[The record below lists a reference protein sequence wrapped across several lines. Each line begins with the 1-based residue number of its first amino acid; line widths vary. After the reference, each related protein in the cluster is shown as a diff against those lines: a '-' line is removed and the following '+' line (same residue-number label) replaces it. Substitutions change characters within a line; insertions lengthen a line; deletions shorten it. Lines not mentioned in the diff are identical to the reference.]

1 MLVSPLLDGPE
12 GKGDTG
18 DAAGPIVKTPY
29 DPNDALDDIPGIAHT
44 LDLFLASKMIESE
57 EYCSKSDPN
66 GERMYFCVGYGFI
79 QCIKAVMSY
88 DDDDIV
94 AAIGHTKHA
103 TAVALKNR
111 KVSSFTSKLA
121 GYVVPSLHTTGV
133 GLVQSMTPVERH
145 AELIY
150 AESIFERSMLAVI
163 YSGDWL
169 AFVKEAINMRTS
181 LNIYRLLYKYIK
193 AMDDASPKGY
203 DNTIDEHFRTGV
215 SLGAGVT
222 MLVLSLLPSRIIVIA
237 EIFGY
242 HGDRREALAI
252 LGKAGG
258 WISESD
264 EPTIPVSTEGL
275 RRSLCDMALIVFH
288 LVLSSITFEGIDIHM
303 ADKIIRWHAKRY
315 PSGVFFLFAS
325 GRLALVHSQ
334 PQEAIKYYA
343 RAIEVQSQYRTLHH
357 VSFWEMAIANLAL
370 WDIEASL
377 ACWTDLEREATWSKA
392 IYAYGMAVCLLETG
406 GDARSL
412 MERVP
417 KLRQKIAGKSIPLE
431 KLVARKARKFL
442 SQGYLALPALEM
454 AYQFLAIA
462 HAPRQIVV
470 TKMMVEVKTCLQN
483 LRSKNKKR
491 TPGYWDD
498 FCLAKFLEGVCL
510 RYVAYPDP
518 DAIIEPNISSV
529 DNIASMSQGDA
540 ADASISAFEAVF
552 DSGPNIV
559 LDHHIVYHAHYELGR
574 LLACQGKED
583 EARQQFN
590 LILSGKHLEVG
601 PSGKR
606 GKYSM
611 ENALHMRTHAA
622 LEALGHRAL

>member
-1 MLVSPLLDGPE
+1 MPISPLFDGLGGNGTAENAQEP
-12 GKGDTG
+12 
-18 DAAGPIVKTPY
+18 PVKVPY
-29 DPNDALDDIPGIAHT
+29 DPNDALDDISAIAYT
-44 LDLFLASKMIESE
+44 LDLFIASQMVESE
-57 EYCSKSDPN
+57 EYCSKGDSN
-66 GERMYFCVGYGFI
+66 RERMYFCIGYGLI

-88 DDDDIV
+88 DDNDIV
-94 AAIGHTKHA
+94 AAMGHTKHA
-103 TAVALKNR
+103 TMVASKHR
-111 KVSSFTSKLA
+111 KVSSFTSRLA
-121 GYVVPSLHTTGV
+121 GYLVPSLHTTGI

-193 AMDDASPKGY
+193 IMDDASPKGY

-215 SLGAGVT
+215 YLGAGVS
-222 MLVLSLLPSRIIVIA
+222 MLILSLLPSRIIAIV

-242 HGDRREALAI
+242 HGDRHEALAI

-258 WISESD
+258 WTLESD

-288 LVLSSITFEGIDIHM
+288 LVISSFTFEGVDVHM
-303 ADKIIRWHAKRY
+303 ADKMIRWHAKRY
-315 PSGVFFLFAS
+315 PNGVFFLFAS

-357 VSFWEMAIANLAL
+357 ISFWEMAIANLAL
-370 WDIEASL
+370 WDIKASL

-406 GDARSL
+406 GDARPL

-442 SQGYLALPALEM
+442 LQGHLALPALEM

-470 TKMMVEVKTCLQN
+470 TKMLVEVKACLQN
-483 LRSKNKKR
+483 LRS

-518 DAIIEPNISSV
+518 DAIIEPDVASV
-529 DNIASMSQGDA
+529 YDLAGMSQGEA
-540 ADASISAFEAVF
+540 AEASMSAFEAVF
-552 DSGPNIV
+552 DAGLNV
-559 LDHHIVYHAHYELGR
+559 ELDHYIVYHAHYELGR
-574 LLACQGKED
+574 LLACQGKD
-583 EARQQFN
+583 DDARHQFN
-590 LILSGKHLEVG
+590 LILSGKYLEVG
-601 PSGKR
+601 RSGKK

-611 ENALHMRTHAA
+611 ENALHMRAHAA
-622 LEALGHRAL
+622 FEALGNRAM

>member
-1 MLVSPLLDGPE
+1 MLVSPLLSGPE
-12 GKGDTG
+12 GNGATG
-18 DAAGPIVKTPY
+18 DAAGPVVKTPY
-29 DPNDALDDIPGIAHT
+29 VPNDALDDIPGFAHA
-44 LDLFLASKMIESE
+44 LDLFLASQMVESE

-66 GERMYFCVGYGFI
+66 RERMYFCIGYGLI

-103 TAVALKNR
+103 TTVASKRR

-133 GLVQSMTPVERH
+133 SFVQSMTPVERH

-193 AMDDASPKGY
+193 AMDDASQKGY

-215 SLGAGVT
+215 YLGAGVS
-222 MLVLSLLPSRIIVIA
+222 MLVLSLLPSRIIAIV

-242 HGDRREALAI
+242 HGDRHEALAI

-258 WISESD
+258 WTSESD
-264 EPTIPVSTEGL
+264 EPTIPASTEGL
-275 RRSLCDMALIVFH
+275 RRPLCDMALIVFH
-288 LVLSSITFEGIDIHM
+288 LVISSFTFGGVDIHM
-303 ADKIIRWHAKRY
+303 ADKIIHWHAKRY
-315 PSGVFFLFAS
+315 PNGVFFLFSS

-357 VSFWEMAIANLAL
+357 ISIWEMAIANLAL
-370 WDIEASL
+370 WDVKASL

-406 GDARSL
+406 GDARPL

-442 SQGYLALPALEM
+442 SQGHLALPALEM

-470 TKMMVEVKTCLQN
+470 TKMLVEVKACLQN

-518 DAIIEPNISSV
+518 DAIIESNAPSV
-529 DNIASMSQGDA
+529 DDLARMSQGEA
-540 ADASISAFEAVF
+540 ADASISAFKAVF
-552 DSGPNIV
+552 DAGPNIE

-583 EARQQFN
+583 EARAQFN
-590 LILSGKHLEVG
+590 LILSGKYLEVG
-601 PSGKR
+601 SSGKK

-622 LEALGHRAL
+622 FEALGNKAL

>member
-1 MLVSPLLDGPE
+1 MLVSRLLDGPV
-12 GKGDTG
+12 GNG
-18 DAAGPIVKTPY
+18 AAVEAVGPVVKTPY

-44 LDLFLASKMIESE
+44 LDLFLASQMVESE
-57 EYCSKSDPN
+57 EYCSNSDPN
-66 GERMYFCVGYGFI
+66 RERMYFCIGYGLI

-94 AAIGHTKHA
+94 AAIGHAKHA
-103 TAVALKNR
+103 TIVASKYR

-133 GLVQSMTPVERH
+133 SLVQSMTPVERH
-145 AELIY
+145 AELVY
-150 AESIFERSMLAVI
+150 AESIFEKSMLAVI

-181 LNIYRLLYKYIK
+181 LNIYQLLYKYIK
-193 AMDDASPKGY
+193 TMDDASPNGY
-203 DNTIDEHFRTGV
+203 DDAIDEHFRTGV
-215 SLGAGVT
+215 YLGAGVS
-222 MLVLSLLPSRIIVIA
+222 MLVLSLLPSRIIAIV

-242 HGDRREALAI
+242 HGDRHEALAI

-258 WISESD
+258 WTPESD
-264 EPTIPVSTEGL
+264 EPTIPASTEGL
-275 RRSLCDMALIVFH
+275 RRPLCDMALIVFH
-288 LVLSSITFEGIDIHM
+288 LVLSSFTFEGVDIHM
-303 ADKIIRWHAKRY
+303 ADKIICWYAKRY
-315 PSGVFFLFAS
+315 PNGVFFLFGS

-334 PQEAIKYYA
+334 PHEAIKYYTQ
-343 RAIEVQSQYRTLHH
+343 AIEVQSQYRTLHH
-357 VSFWEMAIANLAL
+357 ISFWEMAIANLAL
-370 WDIEASL
+370 WDIRASL
-377 ACWTDLEREATWSKA
+377 ACWTDLEREATWSKTV
-392 IYAYGMAVCLLETG
+392 YAYGMAVCLLETG
-406 GDARSL
+406 GDPRPL
-412 MERVP
+412 MEKVP

-442 SQGYLALPALEM
+442 SQGRLALPALEM

-462 HAPRQIVV
+462 RAPREIVV
-470 TKMMVEVKTCLQN
+470 TKMLVEVKACLQS

-510 RYVAYPDP
+510 RYVAYPEL
-518 DAIIEPNISSV
+518 DAILPPNAPSV
-529 DNIASMSQGDA
+529 DDITDMSQDEA
-540 ADASISAFEAVF
+540 AAASISAFEAVF
-552 DSGPNIV
+552 EAGPNIE

-574 LLACQGKED
+574 LLACQGKEE
-583 EARQQFN
+583 EARRHFN

-601 PSGKR
+601 SSGKK

-611 ENALHMRTHAA
+611 ENALHMRAHAA
-622 LEALGHRAL
+622 LESLGNRAL